1 LVANNKNLFA
11 MIKADLVSQLSLKTG
26 VERKVV
32 QIILESFMDT
42 VKNSLEKGENVYL
55 REFGTFA
62 VKTKAA
68 KKARN
73 IVKHEDGYITTTIT
87 VPAHVV
93 PAFKP
98 AKKFINRVKES
109 NQI

>member
-1 LVANNKNLFA
+1 MV
-11 MIKADLVSQLSLKTG
+11 KADLVNKLSIKTG

-32 QIILESFMDT
+32 SAVIEMFMDT
-42 VKNSLEKGENVYL
+42 VKQSLEQGDNVYL

-62 VKTKAA
+62 IKSKAA

-73 IVKHEDGYITTTIT
+73 IVKSNEGYITTTINI
-87 VPAHVV
+87 PAHVV
-93 PAFKP
+93 PSFKP
-98 AKKFINRVKES
+98 SKKFIDRVKKN